1 MDLVL
6 CDVGVVDVDVDVEVD
21 VMDLPVLGPV
31 PGRLLFSRSALA
43 LATASF
49 ALSTFSPFPSASC
62 ALCSSSCSPIMSALV
77 KGSSLTRSCQCF
89 ALTLSRSTVS
99 LANTFPVCRSATT
112 RVPCVKGRYVT
123 GSTISLSS
131 LRVKFRRTRSAAR
144 SGGPLG
150 STGLEDEAED
160 KDSDPEPLP
169 FLLALLLALCLASQL
184 SIAAW
189 S

>member
-1 MDLVL
+1 MVL
-6 CDVGVVDVDVDVEVD
+6 CDVGGVDVEVE
-21 VMDLPVLGPV
+21 VIDLPVLVPV
-31 PGRLLFSRSALA
+31 PDRFLFSRSALA

-49 ALSTFSPFPSASC
+49 ALSTFSLFPSASC

-99 LANTFPVCRSATT
+99 LANTFPVCRNATT

-150 STGLEDEAED
+150 STGLEGEAED
-160 KDSDPEPLP
+160 EDPDPDPEPLP
-169 FLLALLLALCLASQL
+169 FLLALLLALYLASQL